1 MFFRKRSKKE
11 IEESLF
17 FNYEPIFAKKTK
29 KIYKKEVD
37 TRIKKAKRFFN
48 YELNDNFFKNYSA
61 LNNNQSKQVL
71 VKNLNNLDK
80 NGCKNALSYIIRN
93 SKDDFV
99 LDDNLEEKSLNEIM
113 SDWEKDFSNKKKSK
127 EVWHLCFSVKE
138 IADENIENILKETVN
153 YTMQKNFYGY
163 KWALVLHSHQNNPHI
178 HIILNKNNKFNNKK
192 LHLSKKEF
200 KDLFTNLRNDFA
212 FALNLKGLNY
222 CNKSRL
228 EKNLDMQIR
237 DLKNIY
243 DYGTKKNLNLELAKM
258 YENNQIKINN
268 LESKTQKLS
277 DDLQELYRFK
287 NDFLL
292 IELERLKAIDE
303 KHKKAYK
310 ILKELKKINLEI
322 KNTQNTITSLRNKII
337 KLKQHSFKIEKNR
350 NLFKNLDD
358 FNLNHKKNILSFLT
372 KNQKELSL
380 SQTIILKELE
390 QEIKI
395 KNEHLNENIKENI
408 KASLIVASVLNKQN
422 NSYELIK
429 SHKELKYNL
438 ENLKSS
444 DFSKIVLEKDLKTI
458 YDNLINRMQSNIK
471 TIESFMQD
479 KMYILDKDFQNDK
492 LSYFKIKEYQ
502 KLTNFLKIDEE
513 EKIKTL
519 LQRLELKYKEKD
531 TIKETKTETENIS
544 TAGEKTIKQEQ
555 TKEVLQDK
563 QTKSNTKDLKD
574 KAFKYIKENDL
585 KNINSGFKYFRDDF

>member
-17 FNYEPIFAKKTK
+17 FNYEPIFVKKTK

-61 LNNNQSKQVL
+61 LNNNHTKQVL

-93 SKDDFV
+93 SRDDFV

-113 SDWEKDFSNKKKSK
+113 SDWEKDFSNKKNSK

-192 LHLSKKEF
+192 LHLNKKEF

-268 LESKTQKLS
+268 LESKAQKLS

-322 KNTQNTITSLRNKII
+322 KNKQNTIASLRNNII
-337 KLKQHSFKIEKNR
+337 KLKQYSFKIEKNR

-380 SQTIILKELE
+380 SQTIVLKELE

-408 KASLIVASVLNKQN
+408 KASLIVASVLNKKN

-444 DFSKIVLEKDLKTI
+444 DFSKIVLEKDLKII

-502 KLTNFLKIDEE
+502 KLTNFLNIDEE

-544 TAGEKTIKQEQ
+544 TAGEKIIKQEQ
-555 TKEVLQDK
+555 IKEVLQDK

-574 KAFKYIKENDL
+574 AAFKYIKENDL